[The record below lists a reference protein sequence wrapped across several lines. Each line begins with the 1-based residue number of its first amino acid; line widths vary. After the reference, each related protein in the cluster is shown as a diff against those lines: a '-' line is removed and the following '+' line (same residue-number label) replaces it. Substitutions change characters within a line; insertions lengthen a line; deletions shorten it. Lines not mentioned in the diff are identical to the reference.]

1 MRENANLSVD
11 LKKGR
16 LRIHKAVLHS
26 LGDPKYIQLLVNPEA
41 MAVAVLRVD
50 APRSGDPVHKIPKE
64 RLHSENSYE
73 IYSQFFCVKLLELVP
88 SLDVS
93 GLFRI
98 SGEVFASKGMA
109 VFDLRTLH
117 RINS

>member
-41 MAVAVLRVD
+41 MAV
-50 APRSGDPVHKIPKE
+50 PRSGDPVHKITKE

-88 SLDVS
+88 SLDIS

>member
-50 APRSGDPVHKIPKE
+50 APRSGDPVHKITKE
-64 RLHSENSYE
+64 RLHSEN
-73 IYSQFFCVKLLELVP
+73 
-88 SLDVS
+88 
-93 GLFRI
+93 
-98 SGEVFASKGMA
+98 
-109 VFDLRTLH
+109 
-117 RINS
+117 